1 MTSASSPDFYS
12 AFENKYRG
20 SSALVKERL
29 SVYLPFVLPLAQ
41 AQPALPWLDIGCGRG
56 EWLKL
61 LTQHSMA
68 CQGIDMH
75 EGFVQACQQQGLQ
88 VQKAEAITW
97 LQAQPNQ
104 SFLGLSGFH
113 IAEHL
118 SFQDLQI
125 LFQEAIRVLVPGG
138 LLILETP
145 NPENLLVGASYFYLD
160 PTHQR
165 PLPRQLLTFM
175 AEHAGFARVK
185 HMGLQEEARLT
196 APPIPNA
203 NSNPALLQLIDVLAG
218 VSPDQA
224 IVAQTP
230 AHLPMPPAFEAA
242 WQQHH
247 GVSLH
252 ELAERYEALQK
263 SKLPAEIQ
271 AQLAD
276 QQRTLDALQA
286 QLQDMQQSKTWR
298 LASLFRQVYRGLRSL
313 LPRS

>member
-20 SSALVKERL
+20 SSALVTERL
-29 SVYLPFVLPLAQ
+29 SVYIPFVLPLAQ

-56 EWLKL
+56 EWLHL

-185 HMGLQEEARLT
+185 HMGLQEEARLM
-196 APPIPNA
+196 APPTQNA
-203 NSNPALLQLIDVLAG
+203 NSNRAQLQLIDVLAG

-230 AHLPMPPAFEAA
+230 THLPMPPAFETA
-242 WQQHH
+242 WNHHH

-276 QQRTLDALQA
+276 QQRLLHALQA
-286 QLQDMQQSKTWR
+286 QLEAMQQSKTWR
-298 LASLFRQVYRGLRSL
+298 LASLFRQVYTGLRSM

>member
-20 SSALVKERL
+20 SSALVTERL

-61 LTQHSMA
+61 LSQHSIA

-185 HMGLQEEARLT
+185 HMGLQEEARLM
-196 APPIPNA
+196 APPTQNA
-203 NSNPALLQLIDVLAG
+203 NSNPAQLQLIDVLAG

-224 IVAQTP
+224 LVAQTP
-230 AHLPMPPAFEAA
+230 THLPMPPAFETA
-242 WQQHH
+242 WHHHH

-276 QQRTLDALQA
+276 QQRSLQALQA
-286 QLQDMQQSKTWR
+286 QLEAMQQSKTWR
-298 LASLFRQVYRGLRSL
+298 LASLFRQVYRGLRSM

>member
-1 MTSASSPDFYS
+1 
-12 AFENKYRG
+12 
-20 SSALVKERL
+20 
-29 SVYLPFVLPLAQ
+29 
-41 AQPALPWLDIGCGRG
+41 
-56 EWLKL
+56 
-61 LTQHSMA
+61 
-68 CQGIDMH
+68 MH

-97 LQAQPNQ
+97 LQDQPNQ

-196 APPIPNA
+196 ALPAQNA
-203 NSNPALLQLIDVLAG
+203 NSNLANLQLIDVLAG

-230 AHLPMPPAFEAA
+230 THLPMPPAFETA
-242 WQQHH
+242 WHHHH

-276 QQRTLDALQA
+276 QQRSLQALQA
-286 QLQDMQQSKTWR
+286 QLEAMQQSKTWR
-298 LASLFRQVYRGLRSL
+298 LASLFRQVHRGLRSL

>member
-1 MTSASSPDFYS
+1 MTPDSSPDFYS

-20 SSALVKERL
+20 SQALVTERL
-29 SVYLPFVLPLAQ
+29 SIYLPFVLPLAQ

-61 LTQHSMA
+61 LTQHSIA

-75 EGFVQACQQQGLQ
+75 EGFVQACQQQGLH
-88 VQKAEAITW
+88 VQKAEAIAW
-97 LQAQPNQ
+97 LQTQPNQ

-118 SFQDLQI
+118 SFQDLQA
-125 LFQEAIRVLVPGG
+125 LFQDAIRVLVPGG

-175 AEHAGFARVK
+175 AEHAGFARFK

-196 APPIPNA
+196 AAFAQNA
-203 NSNPALLQLIDVLAG
+203 KTDPAPLQLIDVLAG

-230 AHLPMPPAFEAA
+230 MHLPMPLAFEEA

-263 SKLPAEIQ
+263 NKWPSEIQ

-276 QQRTLDALQA
+276 QERTLHALRL
-286 QLQDMQQSKTWR
+286 QLEALQQSKTWR
-298 LASLFRQVYRGLRSL
+298 LANLFRQVYRALRSL

>member
-1 MTSASSPDFYS
+1 VTSASSPDFYS

-20 SSALVKERL
+20 SSALVTERL
-29 SVYLPFVLPLAQ
+29 RIYLPLVLPLAQ
-41 AQPALPWLDIGCGRG
+41 EQPAMPWLDIGCGRG
-56 EWLKL
+56 EWLQL
-61 LTQHSMA
+61 LTQHSIA

-75 EGFVQACQQQGLQ
+75 ESFVQACLQQSLQ
-88 VQKAEAITW
+88 VQKAEAIAW
-97 LQAQPNQ
+97 LQAQPHQ

-118 SFQDLQI
+118 SFQDLQV
-125 LFQEAIRVLVPGG
+125 LLQEAIRVLVPGG

-196 APPIPNA
+196 ALPAQNA
-203 NSNPALLQLIDVLAG
+203 NSNLANLQLIDVLAG

-230 AHLPMPPAFEAA
+230 TLLPMPPEFEAA

-276 QQRTLDALQA
+276 QQRSLDVLHA
-286 QLQDMQQSKTWR
+286 QLEAMQQSKTWR
-298 LASLFRQVYRGLRSL
+298 LANLFRQIYRALRSL